1 MLEVS
6 LTEPMS
12 EMEMRML
19 TDAQIDSALCG
30 WPAVHVPTFDA
41 ICAQA
46 KLANRYPHL
55 PVEPPGCPTPGACSA
70 VRFVAGAEKGL
81 PSEPKNWTQA
91 KQQAATEERI
101 WNGSAVFIIMDYAD
115 SLKIHALSLAAQL
128 ADSAEVEEEYD
139 KVKRVVERSGL
150 EPAPA
155 STMAIKPLHLRVQ
168 DLLAQLAEVRGGEQ
182 DHIAVVINNNQP
194 GWTNIVETAPNIT
207 LDVGTKLFLGEQ

>member
-1 MLEVS
+1 MMTNEEIDHLERQTS
-6 LTEPMS
+6 A
-12 EMEMRML
+12 
-19 TDAQIDSALCG
+19 AQGLLRCLPG
-30 WPAVHVPTFDA
+30 TFRDL
-41 ICAQA
+41 CAQA
-46 KLANRYPHL
+46 KLANKYPHL

-70 VRFVAGAEKGL
+70 VRFVAEGGKGMPAIPEKPFSAYFRGGGGTYTEAEF
-81 PSEPKNWTQA
+81 
-91 KQQAATEERI
+91 
-101 WNGSAVFIIMDYAD
+101 V
-115 SLKIHALSLAAQL
+115 SLGDWAFDVQELLTNHALSLAAQL
-128 ADSAEVEEEYD
+128 ADLAEVEKEYD
-139 KVKRVVERSGL
+139 KVKLVVERSGL

>member
-1 MLEVS
+1 MMTNE
-6 LTEPMS
+6 E
-12 EMEMRML
+12 
-19 TDAQIDSALCG
+19 I
-30 WPAVHVPTFDA
+30 DA
-41 ICAQA
+41 ILEHCRKWNCAVAWMDVQKFAAQA
-46 KLANRYPHL
+46 KLANNYPHL

-81 PSEPKNWTQA
+81 PNEPVIVHCLRHPT
-91 KQQAATEERI
+91 R
-101 WNGSAVFIIMDYAD
+101 AVVYNRFSKTDAD
-115 SLKIHALSLAAQL
+115 ELIEHIDALKAHAISLAAQL